1 MTDAEAKRRLLKI
14 VYEFEAAGLSFA
26 ILLAILLAQSTE
38 ARVDRSTRALCPP

>member
-14 VYEFEAAGLSFA
+14 VYNFEAAGLSFVR
-26 ILLAILLAQSTE
+26 ILAQSTE

>member
-1 MTDAEAKRRLLKI
+1 MTDAEAKMRLLKI

-26 ILLAILLAQSTE
+26 SLLVQITK